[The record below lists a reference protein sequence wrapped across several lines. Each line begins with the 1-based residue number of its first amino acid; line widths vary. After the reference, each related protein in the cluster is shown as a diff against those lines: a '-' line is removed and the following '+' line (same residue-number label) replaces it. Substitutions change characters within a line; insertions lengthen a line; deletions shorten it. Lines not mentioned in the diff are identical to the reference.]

1 MSDLYFDDVTVGVDI
16 PSLVKGPMSTA
27 HIMRWSA
34 AMENWHR
41 IHYDWK
47 YATGHDKLPDVMVNG
62 SWKQHVLIQL
72 LVDWAGEGGWLWR
85 MGFQFRGMNV
95 PGETLTA
102 WGRVSGKERRGDYGV
117 VNLAIGLRNEKGVE
131 STPGTARVVLP
142 CRGGPAV
149 PYPFDAAC
157 LGPRVSE

>member
-1 MSDLYFDDVTVGVDI
+1 MSGTQGAVFDDVEIGQEI
-16 PSLVKGPMSTA
+16 PELMKGPMTTA

-62 SWKQHVLIQL
+62 SWKQHVMIQL
-72 LVDWAGEGGWLWR
+72 LADWAGDTGWAWKVA
-85 MGFQFRGMNV
+85 FQFRGMNV
-95 PGETLTA
+95 PGDTLTA
-102 WGRVSGKERRGDYGV
+102 WGRVTAKEPRADWGV
-117 VNLAIGLRNEKGVE
+117 VDLEIGLRDQDGKE

-142 CRGGPAV
+142 RRGGPPV
-149 PYPFDAAC
+149 PYPFDPAI
-157 LGPRVSE
+157 LG